1 MENMMKM
8 EIFNHQEFGSIRVL
22 NENGTLLFCGFDV
35 AVSLGY
41 SNPRDA
47 IRKHCRCVAKRDV
60 PHPQSAGKIIEMT
73 FIPESDM
80 YRLIVHSKLPSAERF
95 EKWVF
100 DEVLPTI
107 RRTGGY
113 MTDNLLEQAAADPNV
128 LLRFASELL
137 KKHEENEHLTAAV
150 QNLAP
155 KAAFYDAFIA
165 PGECTN
171 IRATAKQ
178 LEVGER
184 AFCRFLMEAGF
195 LYRCPAGYLLPYA
208 KPSNVGLFRV
218 KDYVAENGHVGQQ
231 TVITPQGKELF
242 RLLLCAQ

>member
-22 NENGTLLFCGFDV
+22 NENGTLLFCGADI
-35 AVSLGY
+35 ANALGY
-41 SNPRDA
+41 VNS
-47 IRKHCRCVAKRDV
+47 RKALNDHCKGVTKRDTLTAGGM
-60 PHPQSAGKIIEMT
+60 QSLSYISEG
-73 FIPESDM
+73 DV
-80 YRLIVHSKLPSAERF
+80 YRLIVHSKLPSAEHF

-128 LLRFASELL
+128 LLRLASELL

-150 QNLAP
+150 QSLAP

-242 RLLLCAQ
+242 RLLLCTQ

>member
-22 NENGTLLFCGFDV
+22 NENGTLLFCGMDV
-35 AVSLGY
+35 AAALGY
-41 SNPRDA
+41 SNTREA
-47 IRKHCRCVAKRDV
+47 IRRHCKGVVKRDTLTEGGLQQLLFV
-60 PHPQSAGKIIEMT
+60 TEGDI
-73 FIPESDM
+73 
-80 YRLIVHSKLPSAERF
+80 YRLIAHSKLPAAERF

-113 MTDNLLEQAAADPNV
+113 MTDTLLEQAAADPNV

-137 KKHEENEHLTAAV
+137 KKHEENEHLTATV
-150 QNLAP
+150 QTLAP

-184 AFCRFLMEAGF
+184 AFCRFLLEAGF

-242 RLLLCAQ
+242 RLLLCTQ

>member
-22 NENGTLLFCGFDV
+22 NENGTLLFCGADI
-35 AVSLGY
+35 ASALGY
-41 SNPRDA
+41 ANTSKALND
-47 IRKHCRCVAKRDV
+47 HCRYVTKRYT
-60 PHPQSAGKIIEMT
+60 PHPQSPNKQIVMT
-73 FIPESDM
+73 FIPESDI
-80 YRLIVHSKLPSAERF
+80 YRLIAHSKLPAAERF

-107 RRTGGY
+107 RKTGGY
-113 MTDNLLEQAAADPNV
+113 MTASLLEQAAADPNV

-137 KKHEENEHLTAAV
+137 KKHEENEHLTATV

-165 PGECTN
+165 PGECTS
-171 IRATAKQ
+171 IRTTAKQ

-184 AFCRFLMEAGF
+184 AFCRFLLEAGF

-242 RLLLCAQ
+242 RLLLCTQ